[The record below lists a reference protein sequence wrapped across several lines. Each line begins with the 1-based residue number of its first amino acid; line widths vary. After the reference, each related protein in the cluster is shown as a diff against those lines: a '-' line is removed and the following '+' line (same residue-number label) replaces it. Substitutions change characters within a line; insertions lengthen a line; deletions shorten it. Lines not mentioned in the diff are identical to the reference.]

1 MIYRCKANEIP
12 HLSCLT
18 HILQIRYGFKLILK
32 ILNTIKNSSER
43 NLQIF
48 SQPFLGMVQMI
59 YRWLGVEIPQLL
71 HIYGFCKFLAD

>member
-1 MIYRCKANEIP
+1 MIYRWKDNAIP

-18 HILQIRYGFKLILK
+18 HSFQIRYGFKLILK
-32 ILNTIKNSSER
+32 ILNTVKNSSEC

-59 YRWLGVEIPQLL
+59 YGWIGVEIAQLL
-71 HIYGFCKFLAD
+71 HFYGFIKFLAG